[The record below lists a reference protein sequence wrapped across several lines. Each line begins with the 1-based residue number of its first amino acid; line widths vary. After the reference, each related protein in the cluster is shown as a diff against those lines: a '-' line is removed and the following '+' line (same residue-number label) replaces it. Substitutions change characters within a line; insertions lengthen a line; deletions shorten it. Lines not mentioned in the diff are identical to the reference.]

1 MGEMKPKPFERELK
15 QCSVE
20 VNTLYMMSLAMD
32 IILRHN
38 ETVMGRMREAWK
50 REKKQ
55 LFTRY
60 SKAVRDAC
68 ILQDMLTQDIYDCDE
83 KHNYK
88 NVDVWLEEAN
98 ELARLVLLFA
108 DRSVDEEAVNGIF
121 KHVRSV
127 VGEGIVDEEMLKS
140 FYLK

>member
-1 MGEMKPKPFERELK
+1 MDEMKPKPFERELK

-108 DRSVDEEAVNGIF
+108 DRSVDEDAVNGIF

>member
-1 MGEMKPKPFERELK
+1 MEDKKPKPFERELK

-32 IILRHN
+32 IIMRHN

>member
-1 MGEMKPKPFERELK
+1 MEDKPKPFERELK

-38 ETVMGRMREAWK
+38 ETVSGRMREAWK

-83 KHNYK
+83 KHDYK
-88 NVDVWLEEAN
+88 NVDVWLEEAT

>member
-1 MGEMKPKPFERELK
+1 MEDKKPKPFERELK

-108 DRSVDEEAVNGIF
+108 DRSVDEDAVNGIF

>member
-1 MGEMKPKPFERELK
+1 MEDRKKNPFERELK

-108 DRSVDEEAVNGIF
+108 DRSVDEDAVNGIF

>member
-1 MGEMKPKPFERELK
+1 MEDKKPKPFERELK

-108 DRSVDEEAVNGIF
+108 DRSGDEEAVNGIF

>member
-1 MGEMKPKPFERELK
+1 MEDKKPKPFERELK

-127 VGEGIVDEEMLKS
+127 VGEGIVDEEMLES

>member
-1 MGEMKPKPFERELK
+1 MEDKKPKPFERELK

-108 DRSVDEEAVNGIF
+108 DRSVDEEAGNGIF

-127 VGEGIVDEEMLKS
+127 VGEGIVDEEMLES

>member
-1 MGEMKPKPFERELK
+1 MEDKKPKPFERELK

>member
-1 MGEMKPKPFERELK
+1 MEDKKNTLLNQAGMMT
-15 QCSVE
+15 
-20 VNTLYMMSLAMD
+20 NTLYMMSLAMD
-32 IILRHN
+32 RI
-38 ETVMGRMREAWK
+38 MRTCEWMMAKNKEAWK
-50 REKKQ
+50 KEKKQ

-60 SKAVRDAC
+60 SKAVRQAC
-68 ILQDMLTQDIYDCDE
+68 VLQDMLTQDIYDCDE

-108 DRSVDEEAVNGIF
+108 DRSVDPDAVDSIF
-121 KHVRSV
+121 KHVRSI
-127 VGEGIVDEEMLKS
+127 VGEGIVDEKMLES